1 VAFTEKG
8 RIDLNFPAPQTL
20 HAMTR
25 PFARPR
31 AFTLVEVMMVMAVI
45 GVLVGLMLPAVQAA
59 REAARR
65 SACSGKLSH
74 LGLAIHNYHS
84 AHDQLPNY
92 GDGSKGRAT
101 NWWDSPSD
109 SNGWRLS
116 FLVGVMPFMEQQ
128 SLWNQI
134 QTPESVG
141 TISDEPVVWF
151 SMGPSPDTPSFL
163 PWQTEIPSLRCP
175 SDVDDHFFRFG
186 RTNYVACLGDS
197 AVWSMRGRHIMWMP
211 GDQTMP
217 AGDPINGPPNDSKGM
232 PNLASWANQSRAAER
247 GVFVTHHRC
256 RLDDV
261 TDGLSNTIMGG
272 EISTFDMGNPV
283 SVKPDITRPPNTLR
297 DDRYACSKFATS
309 GVGSSGGQ
317 GSWVL
322 GLANARGYNWADFH
336 VMATGFH
343 TILPPGAESCSG
355 QARGE
360 TGVATAG
367 SGHQGGTHV
376 LMGDGAVIFMTQS
389 IEHNEDGGNAMVYL
403 TGKGDQAPRAQSP
416 FGLWGA
422 LGTRAS
428 GEIIDESF

>member
-1 VAFTEKG
+1 
-8 RIDLNFPAPQTL
+8 
-20 HAMTR
+20 MTR
-25 PFARPR
+25 PFARTR

-84 AHDQLPNY
+84 AHGQLPNY

-101 NWWDSPSD
+101 NWWDSQSD

-134 QTPESVG
+134 QMPTSLPSD
-141 TISDEPVVWF
+141 IDEPMTWF
-151 SMGPSPDTPSFL
+151 SMGPSPDTPTFP
-163 PWQTEIPSLRCP
+163 PWQTELPSLRCP
-175 SDVDDHFFRFG
+175 SDPDVGFAKFG

-211 GDQTMP
+211 GDASTP
-217 AGDPINGPPNDSKGM
+217 AGDPINGPPNSNNGT
-232 PNLASWANQSRAAER
+232 PNLASWAQASRASER
-247 GVFVTHHRC
+247 GMFVTHHRC
-256 RLDDV
+256 RLDDT

-272 EISTFDMGNPV
+272 EISTYDMGNPV
-283 SVKPDITRPPNTLR
+283 TVNPDLTRPPNAIR
-297 DDRYACSKFATS
+297 DDRDACSKSASS

-322 GLANARGYNWADFH
+322 GFANARGQNWADFD

-343 TILPPGAESCSG
+343 TISPPGAESCSG
-355 QARGE
+355 QAKGE
-360 TGVATAG
+360 TGTATAG
-367 SGHQGGTHV
+367 SGHHGGTHV
-376 LMGDGAVIFMTQS
+376 LMGDGAVIFITQS
-389 IEHNEDGGNAMVYL
+389 IEHNEGSSGGMVYL
-403 TGKGDQAPRAQSP
+403 QGKGEQTPRSQSP

-422 LGTRAS
+422 MGTRAS
-428 GEIIDESF
+428 GEIVDDSF